1 METKKKKL
9 LKIGGLAATLLLLGG
24 TFAFT
29 NFGQRALNLTEG
41 DNRPKHGGRLH
52 DYFHDG
58 EEGSGGENNNKDVFA
73 ENFGENPLF
82 VRVKFT
88 ELMTRNGVPM
98 TSTNV
103 NDPSASD
110 AASLV
115 PAGFKPEDPLTWPT
129 WKIRPSSEDNALDA
143 AEQRRPEVGAGE
155 AHPWDEYFRLNFG
168 QSANGDNRPW
178 YMPTFNLDPNS
189 YRTATAGVGI
199 DMDKEQA
206 THPGDGTANY
216 WDRDGVATSIMPS
229 EPNES
234 LEQHTTRQ
242 VLSSERPPITYS
254 RWETL
259 DHPVGNFWIVDEAT
273 GWAYWA
279 DLLESGEATSFL
291 LDSKAPQSG
300 RDEIKTE
307 WAYELHVIGEFAGT
321 GTITESD
328 PLQGE
333 PYTERFWH
341 PDYGDPT
348 SEAHGSVIIEAINN
362 AHP

>member
-41 DNRPKHGGRLH
+41 DNRPEYGGRLH

-58 EEGSGGENNNKDVFA
+58 DEGSGGENNNKDVFA

-103 NDPSASD
+103 NDPSAGV
-110 AASLV
+110 SLV
-115 PAGFKPEDPLTWPT
+115 PVGFKPEDPLTWPT
-129 WKIRPSSEDNALDA
+129 WKIQDSLEDNALDA
-143 AEQRRPEVGAGE
+143 AEQRRPEVGGE

-178 YMPTFNLDPNS
+178 YMPTFNLDYNS
-189 YRTATAGVGI
+189 ERTATAGVGI
-199 DMDKEQA
+199 DMSEEQA

-216 WDRDGVATSIMPS
+216 WSEGDVATSIMDD
-229 EPNES
+229 ES

-254 RWETL
+254 HWVQE

-291 LDSKAPQSG
+291 LDSKAPQPG
-300 RDEIKTE
+300 RHEINTE
-307 WAYELHVIGEFAGT
+307 WTYELHVIGAFAGT
-321 GTITESD
+321 GTITESG
-328 PLQGE
+328 PLEGQ

-341 PDYGDPT
+341 PDYGDPM
-348 SEAHGSVIIEAINN
+348 SGEHGRAIIGAINN